1 MIKSDLSIN
10 SNFLISS
17 YIMSKGGQAG
27 TKNGKYFCFG
37 QELKYVLWNLKQ
49 IFSKEKRQTW
59 NDTEKTFWLD
69 HFNSMIVISTFLMLL
84 I

>member
-1 MIKSDLSIN
+1 
-10 SNFLISS
+10 
-17 YIMSKGGQAG
+17 MSKGGQAG

-49 IFSKEKRQTW
+49 KFSEEKSQTW

-69 HFNSMIVISTFLMLL
+69 HFNSIFVISAPLTSL
-84 I
+84 IVVEDEIQTYTSR